1 MRRHHLRRKADKNTD
16 ARKQSPAQ
24 QPSKAGASRRRRRA
38 RTGRCRSRDGSISSG
53 ESGKDLLFIII
64 CDIKEEA
71 ARDQCRPAARRS
83 VTGRPPP

>member
-1 MRRHHLRRKADKNTD
+1 VRG
-16 ARKQSPAQ
+16 PE
-24 QPSKAGASRRRRRA
+24 
-38 RTGRCRSRDGSISSG
+38 RCRSRDGSISSG

-71 ARDQCRPAARRS
+71 ARDQCWAAARKS